1 MQNSIR
7 EIIDKALY
15 FHRQNKTAEAEELY
29 SQALTIDENHP
40 TALHLLGVI
49 CHQQNRNWES
59 EKLILRA
66 LAISPDDLLM
76 RSNLGAMPRL
86 KRPPICQK
94 YIATSQLRYGIW
106 ASVL

>member
-1 MQNSIR
+1 MTLYKLCNTLFAKSLTKPCISIGK
-7 EIIDKALY
+7 I
-15 FHRQNKTAEAEELY
+15 KTAEAEELY

-49 CHQQNRNWES
+49 RHQQNRNWES

-76 RSNLGAMPRL
+76 RSNLGAMPR
-86 KRPPICQK
+86 
-94 YIATSQLRYGIW
+94 
-106 ASVL
+106 

>member
-76 RSNLGAMPRL
+76 MSNLGAMPR
-86 KRPPICQK
+86 
-94 YIATSQLRYGIW
+94 
-106 ASVL
+106 